1 MAPTCVGAREERRI
15 KESKKMP
22 KRLSARG
29 LGQVAEAQEAV
40 VVAPVTPPV
49 DEVEPEAAS
58 RVTAHARYLVVVA
71 AEPKCDLLVEGN

>member
-40 VVAPVTPPV
+40 VVVPVTLPMA
-49 DEVEPEAAS
+49 EVEREVAIQVP
-58 RVTAHARYLVVVA
+58 AHARNLEVDAVP
-71 AEPKCDLLVEGN
+71 PKHILLVEGN